1 MFHSQRLSNQ
11 LKDVFMRKSYFAL
24 VFAVIWLIVIYKITA
39 SPSATGSNT
48 LNFIQTQLGI
58 SEPAAD
64 LLNFFIRKLSHIT
77 VFGFLAILLYFVFK
91 KNPFFWA
98 WLCTTLYAGTD
109 EFHQLLV
116 SGRTSSIYDVMIDS
130 FGAIVALTLLSFT
143 KKRFVQKNR
152 RNVVPN

>member
-1 MFHSQRLSNQ
+1 
-11 LKDVFMRKSYFAL
+11 MRKSFFAR
-24 VFAVIWLIVIYKITA
+24 FIAIIWLIVIYKITA

-48 LNFIQTQLGI
+48 MNFIQTQLGI
-58 SEPAAD
+58 SEAAAD
-64 LLNFFIRKLSHIT
+64 ILNFVIRKLAHIT

-116 SGRTSSIYDVMIDS
+116 SGRTSSLYDVMIDS
-130 FGAIVALTLLSFT
+130 FGAIIALVLLNYT
-143 KKRFVQKNR
+143 KKRFAQRNR
-152 RNVVPN
+152 RNIVPN